1 MSDYFYDGIMPNYTI
16 GTKNIKIDPT
26 NNTLTISDSSINK
39 VLNINSQQLSNNS
52 GQSLLF
58 SDIYTTVNKTLAI
71 TYPSTNS
78 TTLNV
83 NNTITLTNGTTTNTL
98 NQSDW
103 TGTIKTL
110 NSTQNLTH
118 YLNMSDAST
127 TGQGNPQKST
137 LITANPFTGNVAAT
151 TFTGALT
158 GNSSSASA
166 IAVTSD
172 NTSGTY
178 YIPFSK
184 TIDPLANTL
193 YIDNVIGPLT
203 YNPNNSTLTA
213 AIFSGVATTA
223 TNVTTTDNNTATT
236 YYLPFVSGVSGSTG
250 LLVDTLTGPLTYVPS
265 TSTLTAST
273 FSGTLSGTVQLP
285 TSTQAAT
292 FVAGV
297 LTVQGGFVSLRSNTI
312 IFTGTINAISSLSL
326 VNPLNNSTY
335 YVAIQNNGSLA
346 LTIQTGLGANIKTTY
361 SSVISVGPG
370 GSALMTINVITLNS
384 VQTTIVGVSTLT

>member
-58 SDIYTTVNKTLAI
+58 SDIYTTVNKTPAI

-103 TGTIKTL
+103 TGTIKTQ

-127 TGQGNPQKST
+127 TGQGNPQKSS
-137 LITANPFTGNVAAT
+137 LITANPSTGNVAAT

-158 GNSSSASA
+158 GNSSSAST
-166 IAVTSD
+166 IALTSD

-178 YIPFSK
+178 FVPFSK
-184 TIDPLANTL
+184 TIDPSTNTL

-250 LLVDTLTGPLTYVPS
+250 LLVDTITGPLTYVPS
-265 TSTLTAST
+265 SGLLTAT
-273 FSGTLSGTVQLP
+273 
-285 TSTQAAT
+285 T
-292 FVAGV
+292 FVGDIQTSNSSNLAGFAAGV
-297 LTVQGGFVSLRSNTI
+297 LSYSPGLVSYRCGTVTI
-312 IFTGTINAISSLSL
+312 TGTSNAISSLSL
-326 VNPLNNSTY
+326 TNVRNNGVY
-335 YVAIQNNGSLA
+335 YIAIQNNGSLA

-370 GSALMTINVITLNS
+370 GSALMSINIITLNS

>member
-58 SDIYTTVNKTLAI
+58 SDIYTTVNKTTAL
-71 TYPSTNS
+71 TYPPTNS

-103 TGTIKTL
+103 TGTIKTQ

-118 YLNMSDAST
+118 YLNMSDASA

-137 LITANPFTGNVAAT
+137 LITANPFTGNVSAT
-151 TFTGALT
+151 TFSGALT

-166 IAVTSD
+166 IALTSD

-178 YIPFSK
+178 YVPFSK
-184 TIDPLANTL
+184 TIDPSTNTL
-193 YIDNVIGPLT
+193 YIDNITGPLT
-203 YNPNNSTLTA
+203 YNPNSSTLTA

-223 TNVTTTDNNTATT
+223 TNVTTTDNNTITT
-236 YYLPFVSGVSGSTG
+236 YYIPFCSGVSSSTG
-250 LLVDTLTGPLTYVPS
+250 LFVDSLSGPLTYNPS
-265 TSTLTAST
+265 ASILTAGIFGGDLQANT
-273 FSGTLSGTVQLP
+273 T
-285 TSTQAAT
+285 TQAAT
-292 FVAGV
+292 FAAGV
-297 LTVQGGFVSLRSNTI
+297 LTISAGTYTYRNFTYN
-312 IFTGTINAISSLSL
+312 FTGTTNAISSLSITT
-326 VNPLNNSTY
+326 PRNNGVY
-335 YVAIQNNGSLA
+335 YVALQNNGSLA
-346 LTIQTGLGANIKTTY
+346 LTIQTGLGTNIKTTY
-361 SSVISVGPG
+361 PSVISVAPA
-370 GSALMTINVITLNS
+370 GSALMTINIITLNAI
-384 VQTTIVGVSTLT
+384 QTTIVGVSTLT